1 MATEDFRLLQ
11 RPRPYQIELY
21 QQALHR
27 NIIAYLDTGSGKTLV
42 SVLLLQNYASDLVE
56 IGNDALIDLI
66 DARLDTGNG
75 LGIPVTTAS
84 KSNVARRSASG
95 LITQEAASKDML
107 NPGTGTGTVVQSPLA
122 VDVSPEVLLP
132 AQPKKVIFLVP
143 TVPLVS
149 QQAAKIRANTD
160 LIVGEYSRDDIS
172 SVAYWDAIG
181 WYHELSKRHV
191 LVLTP
196 QIFLNILRHGFMK
209 MSRDVSLLIIDECHH
224 AVKHHPYNV
233 LMKEF
238 YHTIYPPESRPKVFG
253 MTASPIYQKA
263 HTHQDSLLRLQE
275 LQTNIDCVVV
285 TVADRK
291 SLHAYVPNASES
303 LVEYAPPSGDTSN
316 TRLSNTGA
324 EGTPSA
330 RYYAHYLDRLRDL
343 CQNFAS
349 KQKHEAAEKMGRNME
364 QIQAMEEELGPWL
377 AGRAAEDLVRGMN
390 SSRGYLSGHGKK
402 ARNQDILEPTK
413 AADPRSYSEL
423 EYAPSLCQVTSSD
436 VTPKVMTLL
445 RLIEERAHP
454 NSTEDNCGSDF
465 RAMIFVERRFT
476 AKVLSV
482 FLNLVAQV
490 RFPILKSSYVT
501 GHGAQSTSGEPGSR
515 SSMTSA
521 YQRKA
526 FDRFRAG
533 DVNTLVVTRV
543 AEEGVDIPACRL
555 VIVFDMFRS
564 HTGYVQSRGRAR
576 DLAGSEFIIMVRRN
590 NMQGL
595 RTVARAKVAEIM
607 TRSVAKEMLGRSP
620 SEAGSSSDSRDQ
632 VLRSEDDN
640 DTTELLLGAQDVP
653 LMSKAGASISA
664 LGAPQLLHRYCQA
677 VSKDGK
683 VDLSA
688 FYSVILEPSSAEAWR
703 TYSGN
708 GEASLSPDDSIP
720 FGYAVQFQFPDGTAL
735 AGDVISGHLRGTR
748 KLAQQSVALEACRR
762 LYSIGA
768 LNEHLLPNINYKTKP
783 GAFSLPGIL
792 KRWQTHHNR
801 EVQDLAY
808 EYAGKS
814 LEANLQKEDVLQEY
828 KRGVSSAFQKN
839 DSWSHLEETD
849 LPSAATATSWLYVT
863 ILSFGPEL
871 ESFARGQEPPVD
883 AFRGLL
889 HKGDDVDASSTTLSD
904 SCKSP
909 ACDQHLCRRAEHRRT
924 LAILTSKPLPVTSI
938 PSFPVWFDG
947 EGSSTVEFIS
957 WNPLSSA
964 TNHGKSTPLHVTGEK
979 DGSDGTS
986 TSSVHSGAEPVP
998 FNNEDLALAR
1008 NFQNKFWDMVLRRP
1022 PADTV
1027 AVPVPQVLG
1036 KRKRHPADGDSRAVT
1051 SALGSGLPARRD
1063 SDETGVPPPI
1073 QGGGDVSKR
1082 RTVTV
1087 PSQLAGSHQ
1096 PDAIVAD
1103 GESVAFDAD
1112 PRMYMVLPMRG
1123 IPYYSGDSL
1132 DIERASGQTRTAVMG
1147 AEVQSASST
1156 ETSLQSYAWEPDWDT
1171 VRRVVEQKP
1180 CTLYDW
1186 ISCVGVVAEQ
1196 RSGCKLPPGDYG
1208 VDNSSISNC
1217 RRVRQSA
1224 SFLDRMSCIGNPA
1237 FDEFYDHACREI
1249 VEQSTYKPDDR
1260 GERTTKYGPDILREI
1275 NQVLKQTVVCTTHNN
1290 IKYLPQELIPNLE
1303 PTAQFRK
1310 GRFGEVLT
1318 YKTYVE
1324 KLGYA
1329 VIHDQSAMVQATH
1342 SPSLRNHLKP
1352 RFIKRGVLTQAEG
1365 KIHHKNNTVLLVP
1378 DACQVLPLPID
1389 LFRISLIFP
1398 SILHKVDI
1406 YCMVDDF
1413 RQDMEL
1419 PGISTSTLF
1428 TAFAAPSAQEGTNY
1442 ERLETLGDSFLKY
1455 AVSVDLFRRL
1465 PTADEGVLSSR
1476 RSRIVSNRNLF
1487 KKAVN
1492 RGFGS
1497 LLNVTPFN
1505 PRQWAPPGH
1514 VPWNPFKRYHYRS
1527 RQIDQ
1532 DDENVSPHSSR
1543 RGMWWRMISQKM
1555 LADFMEAIVG
1565 AYYTDG
1571 GNDVALH
1578 LLNKF
1583 GLVSDVI
1590 LPSGTGILNRTDAH
1604 IKDSKHDTPTND
1616 AFSDEEDIHIDEL
1629 RADTVYN
1636 SASMTPMPGK
1646 SSRLISSD
1654 EHFASLRALEQTLR
1668 YRFKDQ
1674 QLLYQALTHTSYND
1688 GHTESYQRLE
1698 FLGDA
1703 VLDWVLTR
1711 FFFNSYP
1718 HLSPAT
1724 LTDLRQAAVNNES
1737 FSRMAVSLGL
1747 HRCFRHE
1754 SSSLQLEIDKY
1765 VQYLGTLDD
1774 TAHPVETVH
1783 EGPKVLGDLFE
1794 AMAGAVFVDAGCD
1807 ISTMWMVFRPLMMDF
1822 LDIHANPDVVSKSPI
1837 RQLHEYFQKKGFA
1850 VNDVAYRFAN
1860 DQEKFMCEILI
1871 MDQLIA
1877 YAEANTKHLAKRLAT
1892 FQGLDWIKRSEAHI
1906 SALLER
1912 SREIR
1917 GMSAGS

>member
-1 MATEDFRLLQ
+1 
-11 RPRPYQIELY
+11 
-21 QQALHR
+21 
-27 NIIAYLDTGSGKTLV
+27 
-42 SVLLLQNYASDLVE
+42 
-56 IGNDALIDLI
+56 
-66 DARLDTGNG
+66 
-75 LGIPVTTAS
+75 
-84 KSNVARRSASG
+84 
-95 LITQEAASKDML
+95 
-107 NPGTGTGTVVQSPLA
+107 
-122 VDVSPEVLLP
+122 
-132 AQPKKVIFLVP
+132 
-143 TVPLVS
+143 
-149 QQAAKIRANTD
+149 
-160 LIVGEYSRDDIS
+160 
-172 SVAYWDAIG
+172 
-181 WYHELSKRHV
+181 
-191 LVLTP
+191 
-196 QIFLNILRHGFMK
+196 
-209 MSRDVSLLIIDECHH
+209 
-224 AVKHHPYNV
+224 
-233 LMKEF
+233 
-238 YHTIYPPESRPKVFG
+238 
-253 MTASPIYQKA
+253 
-263 HTHQDSLLRLQE
+263 
-275 LQTNIDCVVV
+275 
-285 TVADRK
+285 
-291 SLHAYVPNASES
+291 
-303 LVEYAPPSGDTSN
+303 
-316 TRLSNTGA
+316 
-324 EGTPSA
+324 
-330 RYYAHYLDRLRDL
+330 
-343 CQNFAS
+343 
-349 KQKHEAAEKMGRNME
+349 
-364 QIQAMEEELGPWL
+364 
-377 AGRAAEDLVRGMN
+377 
-390 SSRGYLSGHGKK
+390 
-402 ARNQDILEPTK
+402 
-413 AADPRSYSEL
+413 
-423 EYAPSLCQVTSSD
+423 
-436 VTPKVMTLL
+436 
-445 RLIEERAHP
+445 
-454 NSTEDNCGSDF
+454 
-465 RAMIFVERRFT
+465 
-476 AKVLSV
+476 
-482 FLNLVAQV
+482 
-490 RFPILKSSYVT
+490 
-501 GHGAQSTSGEPGSR
+501 
-515 SSMTSA
+515 
-521 YQRKA
+521 
-526 FDRFRAG
+526 
-533 DVNTLVVTRV
+533 
-543 AEEGVDIPACRL
+543 
-555 VIVFDMFRS
+555 MFRS

-620 SEAGSSSDSRDQ
+620 SQASSSSDSRDQ
-632 VLRSEDDN
+632 VLRNEDDN
-640 DTTELLLGAQDVP
+640 DTTERLLGAQDVP
-653 LMSKAGASISA
+653 LISKAGASISA

-683 VDLSA
+683 MDLSA
-688 FYSVILEPSSAEAWR
+688 FYSVILEPSSAEAWQ

-708 GEASLSPDDSIP
+708 CEASLSSGDSTP
-720 FGYAVQFQFPDGTAL
+720 FGYAFQFQFPDGTAL
-735 AGDVISGHLRGTR
+735 AGDVVTGHLRGTR

-762 LYSIGA
+762 LYAIGA

-792 KRWQTHHNR
+792 KRWQAHNNR
-801 EVQDLAY
+801 EVKDLAY
-808 EYAGKS
+808 ENAGTS
-814 LEANLQKEDVLQEY
+814 LKANLQKEDVLQEY
-828 KRGVSSAFQKN
+828 ERGVSRVFQKN
-839 DSWSHLEETD
+839 DSWSHLEDTD

-871 ESFARGQEPPVD
+871 ESFTRGQEPPVD
-883 AFRGLL
+883 AFTCLL
-889 HKGDDVDASSTTLSD
+889 HKGDHFDASSTTLND
-904 SCKSP
+904 SCKGP
-909 ACDQHLCRRAEHRRT
+909 ACDQPLCRRAEYRRT
-924 LAILTSKPLPVTSI
+924 LAILTSKPLPVASV

-947 EGSSTVEFIS
+947 ERSSTVEFIS
-957 WNPLSSA
+957 WNPLSRA
-964 TNHGKSTPLHVTGEK
+964 TNHGKSTIQPLQATSEK
-979 DGSDGTS
+979 NGSDNTS
-986 TSSVHSGAEPVP
+986 KSSVNSGAEPVP
-998 FNNEDLALAR
+998 FCNEDLALAR
-1008 NFQNKFWDMVLRRP
+1008 KFQNKFWDMVLRRP
-1022 PADTV
+1022 PADI
-1027 AVPVPQVLG
+1027 AVPAPHVLG
-1036 KRKRHPADGDSRAVT
+1036 KRKRHPEDGDSRADT
-1051 SALGSGLPARRD
+1051 SAVGLPARRD
-1063 SDETGVPPPI
+1063 SDETSVPPPI
-1073 QGGGDVSKR
+1073 QCGGDGSKTS
-1082 RTVTV
+1082 TVTV

-1096 PDAIVAD
+1096 SDPILADA
-1103 GESVAFDAD
+1103 ESVAFDAD
-1112 PRMYMVLPMRG
+1112 PRMYMVLPMRR
-1123 IPYYSGDSL
+1123 IPYYTGDSL
-1132 DIERASGQTRTAVMG
+1132 DVEEASGRTHSAVMG
-1147 AEVQSASST
+1147 AEVQSSSST
-1156 ETSLQSYAWEPDWDT
+1156 ETSLQSYVWEPDWDT
-1171 VRRVVEQKP
+1171 VRRVVEQKL

-1186 ISCVGVVAEQ
+1186 ISCVGVVAEE
-1196 RSGCKLPPGDYG
+1196 RSCCKLPSGEY
-1208 VDNSSISNC
+1208 VDSSSIGDG
-1217 RRVRQSA
+1217 RRVGQSA
-1224 SFLDRMSCIGNPA
+1224 SFLDRLSCTGQPA
-1237 FDEFYDHACREI
+1237 FDEFYDHVCREF
-1249 VEQSTYKPDDR
+1249 VEQSTYKPDDK
-1260 GERTTKYGPDILREI
+1260 GDRTTKYRPDILREI

-1290 IKYLPQELIPNLE
+1290 IKYLPQELMPNLE

-1329 VIHDQSAMVQATH
+1329 VVHDQSAMVQATH

-1352 RFIKRGVLTQAEG
+1352 RFIKRGVLTQPG

-1532 DDENVSPHSSR
+1532 DDENVSPYSSR

-1616 AFSDEEDIHIDEL
+1616 AFSEEEDIHIDEP
-1629 RADTVYN
+1629 RVVTWYN
-1636 SASMTPMPGK
+1636 SVSMTPIPGE
-1646 SSRLISSD
+1646 SNPFISSD
-1654 EHFASLRALEQTLR
+1654 EHLARLRALEQILR

-1747 HRCFRHE
+1747 HRCLRHE

-1794 AMAGAVFVDAGCD
+1794 AIAGAVFVDAGCD

-1871 MDQLIA
+1871 MDQVIA

-1912 SREIR
+1912 SRGIR